1 MHREGFPLQVYGA
14 LARFGP
20 VHQHR
25 FVTIATSYV
34 SELFHL
40 PQMNVHI
47 IFITI
52 ILSGYVKKIQIA
64 ICKLAYLST

>member
-1 MHREGFPLQVYGA
+1 MHRQGFPLQVYGV

-20 VHQHR
+20 AHQHR
-25 FVTIATSYV
+25 YVTIGTSYV

-40 PQMNVHI
+40 PQMNVYV

-52 ILSGYVKKIQIA
+52 ILSGCLKKIQMA
-64 ICKLAYLST
+64 IY